1 MPYPPGI
8 KRGVLSTAS
17 QPPPCRSRGWANAQ
31 NPKPSSDIY
40 LLLLTWLRRNDIVY
54 PAQLLPRCPVQCSC
68 SHRGVTNPQS
78 HPFLCRFLPGETLD
92 SGEAWTA
99 QPLQGSLMSCFK
111 LCVSSMFRKPRSSAI
126 TVQAG
131 GTAHLSTPAL
141 RSDVTTSFEW
151 HFHPPSAIPPWAGI
165 PSDFTSRAGSG
176 LVKTQMGM
184 PRTTKAAGG
193 FPREMRVSQAT
204 CWQFSSGEMR
214 SRTVADLNKT
224 ALLWADRSELAQS
237 LQENFSRQRF

>member
-1 MPYPPGI
+1 M
-8 KRGVLSTAS
+8 
-17 QPPPCRSRGWANAQ
+17 
-31 NPKPSSDIY
+31 
-40 LLLLTWLRRNDIVY
+40 WLRRNDTVY

-68 SHRGVTNPQS
+68 SHRGVANPQS

-111 LCVSSMFRKPRSSAI
+111 LCVSSTFRKPGSSAI

-131 GTAHLSTPAL
+131 GTAHLSAPAL

-151 HFHPPSAIPPWAGI
+151 HFHPPLTIPSWAGI

-176 LVKTQMGM
+176 LVKTRMGM

-193 FPREMRVSQAT
+193 FPREMRVSQPT
-204 CWQFSSGEMR
+204 CWQFSSGETM
-214 SRTVADLNKT
+214 SRTVADPNKR
-224 ALLWADRSELAQS
+224 ALLRPGLSGLAQI
-237 LQENFSRQRF
+237 LQGEF